1 MDVKMTG
8 RDVARNAARFQKVLG
23 ALQRALP
30 TKGKRTRAIGEVAAL
45 VTALAFV
52 VLGIFGLD
60 FGRAS

>member
-30 TKGKRTRAIGEVAAL
+30 TKGKRTRAIGKVA
-45 VTALAFV
+45 ALAFV